1 MAPGVLPLQDR
12 SQGGR
17 RVRPPFVSTKK
28 DGESEYA

>member
-1 MAPGVLPLQDR
+1 MASNAPSQHDR

-17 RVRPPFVSTKK
+17 VRPPCVPTKK

>member
-1 MAPGVLPLQDR
+1 MAWNVPSLHDR

-17 RVRPPFVSTKK
+17 VRPSFVPTKK

>member
-1 MAPGVLPLQDR
+1 MAPGVRSLHDG

-17 RVRPPFVSTKK
+17 RVRPSFVSTKK